1 MIIFKLSRLMT
12 EVLLKPNPNRSEIA
26 WAPFDL
32 QEHETHKNA
41 VLVYREGVK
50 NNLWNIPF
58 PLFCQRQLLKIQI
71 IPQSVIF
78 VHQSIRVKIF
88 DDKVCEFEEVESSYE
103 EELNVT
109 RLKTQQLHSEVFMMS
124 SLSPCK
130 QNFIISLLIV
140 NRH

>member
-1 MIIFKLSRLMT
+1 MKPIKMLCLFIGKVSKTTYGTYLFLFSAKDSFLKYKSSR
-12 EVLLKPNPNRSEIA
+12 
-26 WAPFDL
+26 
-32 QEHETHKNA
+32 
-41 VLVYREGVK
+41 
-50 NNLWNIPF
+50 
-58 PLFCQRQLLKIQI
+58 
-71 IPQSVIF
+71 QSVIF

-130 QNFIISLLIV
+130 QNFIISLSIV
-140 NRH
+140 NCH

>member
-1 MIIFKLSRLMT
+1 M
-12 EVLLKPNPNRSEIA
+12 KPIKMLCLFIGKVSK
-26 WAPFDL
+26 
-32 QEHETHKNA
+32 TTYK
-41 VLVYREGVK
+41 
-50 NNLWNIPF
+50 WNIPF
-58 PLFCQRQLLKIQI
+58 PLFCQRQLLKIQM

-109 RLKTQQLHSEVFMMS
+109 RLKTQQLHSEVFMIS

-130 QNFIISLLIV
+130 QNFIISLSIV

>member
-1 MIIFKLSRLMT
+1 M
-12 EVLLKPNPNRSEIA
+12 
-26 WAPFDL
+26 
-32 QEHETHKNA
+32 
-41 VLVYREGVK
+41 LVYREGVK

-71 IPQSVIF
+71 IQQSVIF

-130 QNFIISLLIV
+130 QNFIISLSIV
-140 NRH
+140 INIVITLVSLPL